1 VKKTLFI
8 LTGLAALGS
17 LGYFGNWVSAQNG
30 VVPAAATEKPTLKI
44 GVINIAKVLK
54 NFDKANQMGEQ
65 LLAEAKVKDEYVQKQ
80 VLALQAEE
88 QKNAVEADKAKAE
101 GNGQGHS
108 RPASC
113 NSKIRPATTKRNSAK
128 SKPRW
133 LVLVHKDIG
142 LVIDSLV
149 KTYKLEL
156 VMNLSRCGRG
166 RREEQARRCLPAPL
180 DAGAHG
186 LVHASRP
193 RHDRLTIAT
202 LNKYFPKAVGTGPSV
217 VAPGGSGTK

>member
-1 VKKTLFI
+1 MKKTLFI
-8 LTGLAALGS
+8 LAGLAALGS

-80 VLALQAEE
+80 LLALKGEESKLAAEPDKVKQMAMDKDLRARNLELENQAREYKAKFGEKQAEM
-88 QKNAVEADKAKAE
+88 A
-101 GNGQGHS
+101 
-108 RPASC
+108 
-113 NSKIRPATTKRNSAK
+113 
-128 SKPRW
+128 
-133 LVLVHKDIG
+133 VLVHKDIG

-156 VMNLSRCGRG
+156 VMTYPDVVEDAEKNKPADAFRHLST
-166 RREEQARRCLPAPL
+166 PAPMVWYTHPGL
-180 DAGAHG
+180 DMT
-186 LVHASRP
+186 
-193 RHDRLTIAT
+193 DITIAT
-202 LNKYFPKAVGTGPSV
+202 LNKYFPKAAGNGPSL